1 MTQWNSEEQARNE
14 QPVRPDDESGKTTP
28 SGGRDRG
35 QTSSQ
40 QTTTPPKQDSESI
53 HEQLTRDLQRLAET
67 FNDVRDKRQ
76 AMNIVDVNETI
87 ADPSQNE
94 ISRIMEPKAKL
105 AQPIPRNAGATNGAS
120 HRCHARRPS
129 VLDCRPIILAQTISK
144 ENNPQNNRD
153 AGRAQSGNHR
163 NAAAP
168 PDRPAAYFI
177 PPDRMKS
184 PFK

>member
-1 MTQWNSEEQARNE
+1 MTQCKPEEQARNE
-14 QPVRPDDESGKTTP
+14 QPMRRDDESGEKTP

-35 QTSSQ
+35 QTFSQ
-40 QTTTPPKQDSESI
+40 QKTTPPTRDSLQD
-53 HEQLTRDLQRLAET
+53 QLSRDLQRLAET
-67 FNDVRDKRQ
+67 FNDVRDKRK
-76 AMNIVDVNETI
+76 AMNMVDVNETFDD
-87 ADPSQNE
+87 APQNE
-94 ISRIMEPKAKL
+94 ISRIMESIPKL

-129 VLDCRPIILAQTISK
+129 VLDCRPIILAQTNSK
-144 ENNPQNNRD
+144 ENDPQPNRD
-153 AGRAQSGNHR
+153 AGRAPNGNHR

-177 PPDRMKS
+177 PPDRIKS